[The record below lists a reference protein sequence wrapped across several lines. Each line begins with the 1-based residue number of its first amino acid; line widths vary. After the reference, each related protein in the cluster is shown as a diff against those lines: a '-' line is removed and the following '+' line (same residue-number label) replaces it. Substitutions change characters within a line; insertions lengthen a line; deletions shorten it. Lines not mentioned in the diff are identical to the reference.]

1 MLQVFAGLECL
12 WIFFS
17 FLLMHVWHCIVS
29 SLDGRREEEKRWGP
43 TVDRGGDILV

>member
-1 MLQVFAGLECL
+1 MLVA
-12 WIFFS
+12 FFS